1 MKDPRDGDAAVPAFQ
16 RIREVFEETLE
27 RLPEEREGFLERTCG
42 GDELLRREVRR
53 MLAQVSSPAFVDQ
66 PAWEGFAEL
75 VDEDAEPAIGSQLG
89 PYRLESVLGVGG
101 MGRVYRATDTRLPRS
116 VALKV
121 SRREFSRHFEREAR
135 LVAALNHPNICSLYD
150 VGPNYLVMEL
160 VAGPTLADRIK
171 AGPLPCGEALRIA
184 RRIAEALEAAH
195 EKGIRHGDLKP
206 GNIIVGES
214 GQVKV
219 LDFGLATLMAE
230 APQATV
236 STRATGTPVPE
247 SGTPRGAVVGTA
259 AYTSPEQ
266 ADNQPVDARSDIFS
280 LGVVLYEMLC
290 GRRPFQGDTGR
301 ETLAAV
307 ARDTPE
313 RPRRLRREI
322 PRGLERILLRC
333 LEKRPEDR
341 YGSAGEL
348 RRKLEALEAG
358 MASRASGIRIA
369 AVAAAATLLIVGAIL
384 GVRSYVQASRA
395 RWAEREALPEI
406 VRLIDKSRFMPAL
419 RLFRQAEGYAP
430 GSHGLLM
437 FSEPLQVSPVSIETT
452 PPGARIY
459 VSDYSDVQDGPAAPG
474 KFLGVSPLR
483 TDRIPLRGYYRMQ
496 AVKEGFEPIERTFT
510 PYASTTVRLVF
521 HSSGATPQGMVW
533 VPAAPAGAYLTPAP
547 AATLPEFWLDRYEV
561 SNRQY
566 KDFVDAGGYQR
577 REFWKKPFVKNGQ
590 ALSWDQAMA
599 QFHDATGKPGPAT
612 WEQGTFP
619 EGKGNFPV
627 GGVSWYEAAAYAE
640 YAGKS
645 LPTVYNWY
653 RAAGVGNFSDVLK
666 LSNYSGKGP
675 AEVGKNRG
683 LTAFGSYDMAGNL
696 QEWCVNPSGHLRYI
710 LGGAWNE
717 ASYRFVY
724 PDARDPFDRNAEF
737 GFRCAKYPVPPAD
750 ALSGPVAFV
759 DRDRRKDKP
768 ADERAFEI
776 YKDLHFYE
784 KEELDA
790 AVESVDDSSPFFRKE
805 TVTFRAA
812 YGDERM
818 KAHLYLPKNATP
830 PYQIVAFYGSG
841 NMYAVR
847 SIGDLKDPFEFVVQS
862 GRALI
867 IPAYKG
873 TLERGPAPESR
884 ETMLAWS
891 KDLGRSIDY
900 LETRRDIDTRKL
912 AYYGLSEGAA
922 HGVRLVAVDPRFK
935 TAVLVS
941 GGSIYKR
948 AAEVDPWNFAPR
960 VKIPVLMLNGRDD
973 FTFPLETNTI
983 PLFRA
988 LGSHEKRQVLFDGG
1002 HVNLL
1007 TRMDLIKDISDWL
1020 DQHLGPVSPR

>member
-1 MKDPRDGDAAVPAFQ
+1 MNDPRDGDAQAAAFQ
-16 RIREVFEETLE
+16 KIRDVFEATLE
-27 RLPEEREGFLERTCG
+27 RSPEEREGFLEKACG
-42 GDELLRREVRR
+42 GDELLRREVLR

-66 PAWEGFAEL
+66 PAWEGFTEL

-135 LVAALNHPNICSLYD
+135 LVAALNHPNICALYD

-171 AGPLPCGEALRIA
+171 AGPLSCREALRIA

-206 GNIIVGES
+206 GNIIVGDS

-219 LDFGLATLMAE
+219 LDFGLATLLAGASQQIGE
-230 APQATV
+230 
-236 STRATGTPVPE
+236 SVPE
-247 SGTPRGAVVGTA
+247 FGTPRGAAVGTA
-259 AYTSPEQ
+259 AYLSPEQ
-266 ADNQPVDARSDIFS
+266 AGNQPADARSDVFS
-280 LGVVLYEMLC
+280 LGVILYEMLC

-301 ETLAAV
+301 ETLAAI
-307 ARDTPE
+307 ARDIPE
-313 RPRRLRREI
+313 RPRRIRREI
-322 PRGLERILLRC
+322 PRGIERILLRC
-333 LEKRPEDR
+333 LEKRPQDR

-348 RRKLEALEAG
+348 RRELEAIEAG
-358 MASRASGIRIA
+358 LASRALGIRIA
-369 AVAAAATLLIVGAIL
+369 AVAAAATLLIVGGIL
-384 GVRSYVQASRA
+384 GVRWYVQTSRA
-395 RWAEREALPEI
+395 RWAEKEALPEI
-406 VRLIDKSRFMPAL
+406 VRLMDQNRFMPAL
-419 RLFRQAEGYAP
+419 GLFRQAEGYAP
-430 GSHGLLM
+430 GSHGLLLLN
-437 FSEPLQVSPVSIETT
+437 EALYVTPVSIETT
-452 PPGARIY
+452 PPGARLY
-459 VSDYSDVQDGPAAPG
+459 LSDYADLQNSPATNG
-474 KFLGVSPLR
+474 EFLGLSPLK
-483 TDRIPLRGYYRMQ
+483 TDRLPHRGYYRVQ
-496 AVKEGFEPIERTFT
+496 ALKEGFEPIERAFS
-510 PYASTTVRLVF
+510 PGGPAVRLIF
-521 HSSGATPQGMVW
+521 HSTGATPAGMVW
-533 VPAAPAGAYLTPAP
+533 IPGSPGGYPSPAP
-547 AATLPEFWLDRYEV
+547 AVKLADYWLDRYEV
-561 SNRQY
+561 SNLQF
-566 KDFVDAGGYQR
+566 KEFVDAGGYQR
-577 REFWKKPFVKNGQ
+577 RQFWKMPFVKNGQ
-590 ALSWDQAMA
+590 QLTWDQGIRE
-599 QFHDATGKPGPAT
+599 FHDSTGRPGPAT

-619 EGKGNFPV
+619 GGKADLPV

-640 YAGKS
+640 FAGKT
-645 LPTVYNWY
+645 LPTVYHWY
-653 RAAGVGNFSDVLK
+653 RAAGAGLFSDILG
-666 LSNYSGKGP
+666 LSNFSGKGLAP
-675 AEVGKNRG
+675 IGKNRG
-683 LTAFGSYDMAGNL
+683 LAAFGTYDMAGNL
-696 QEWCVNPSGHLRYI
+696 KEWCVNPAGQLRYI

-717 ASYRFVY
+717 ASYQFIY
-724 PDARDPFDRNAEF
+724 PDARDPFDREATF
-737 GFRCAKYPVPPAD
+737 GFRSAKYSVPPANS
-750 ALSGPVAFV
+750 LSGPVEFA

-768 ADERAFEI
+768 ADERAFQI
-776 YKDLHFYE
+776 YKDLHSYD
-784 KEELDA
+784 KTELDA
-790 AVESVDDSSPFFRKE
+790 VVESVDDSSPSFRKE

-818 KAHLYLPKNATP
+818 KAHLYLPRNAAP
-830 PYQIVAFYGSG
+830 PYQIVAFYGDG
-841 NMYAVR
+841 NMAAAR
-847 SIGDLKDPFEFVVQS
+847 SIRDLKDPFEFIVLS

-922 HGVRLVAVDPRFK
+922 HGVRLVAVEPRIK
-935 TAVLVS
+935 TAVLLS

-948 AAEVDPWNFAPR
+948 ADEVDPWNFAPR
-960 VKIPVLMLNGRDD
+960 VRIPVLMLNGRDD
-973 FTFPLETNTI
+973 FTFPLQTNTI

-1020 DQHLGPVSPR
+1020 DQHLGPVSLR